1 MMLGVIFVGL
11 PVLVFLGLA
20 ALRPGAPLWAGAL
33 VALAGLGLFWLA
45 RVLVLPPLFTGEN
58 ATDGLTT
65 AALGVLSV
73 AVVLGLAAQGL
84 RALLPQ
90 RRPGWVYPAIVLAT
104 AAAAG
109 LPFASLLGM

>member
-1 MMLGVIFVGL
+1 
-11 PVLVFLGLA
+11 
-20 ALRPGAPLWAGAL
+20 
-33 VALAGLGLFWLA
+33 
-45 RVLVLPPLFTGEN
+45 
-58 ATDGLTT
+58 TT